1 MTGTEHLSIDQVR
14 AYVRGALHPSTLVAT
29 DDHLETCASC
39 RAALARESD
48 ASFGAE
54 AFGRAL
60 ATPEARVET
69 PHLAFE
75 HLRGAL
81 EGTLGAVDLEWV
93 EAHLLLCAMCADELQ
108 DLSRFASTLPARR
121 QPPPSSP
128 VPAQGPA
135 LAPSAPLP
143 PSSHATLNDPYADAG
158 ARASTR
164 LRPAVDDG
172 DEPPALY
179 GHTPPA
185 KLPVWLKVA
194 VGASLLAIVQLWA
207 C

>member
-29 DDHLETCASC
+29 DDHLESCASC

-60 ATPEARVET
+60 AAPEARVET

-81 EGTLGAVDLEWV
+81 EGTLGPVDLEWV

-121 QPPPSSP
+121 QPPPSP
-128 VPAQGPA
+128 VPA
-135 LAPSAPLP
+135 APPP

-158 ARASTR
+158 ARSSAR
-164 LRPAVDDG
+164 ARPAAVEG
-172 DEPPALY
+172 DEPPHGY
-179 GHTPPA
+179 GQTPPA
-185 KLPVWLKVA
+185 RLPLWLKVA
-194 VGASLLAIVQLWA
+194 VGASLLAIAQLWA